1 MNYKTNLYAEENL
14 KSISLLIGGEKSMNL
29 QEFISKKEK
38 ENLKIYNLLKDD
50 SEEGIVY
57 QIHREIRGEEAV
69 NISQYE

>member
-1 MNYKTNLYAEENL
+1 
-14 KSISLLIGGEKSMNL
+14 MNL